1 MKKKLK
7 TNFNDNLHYLCN
19 VNGLKVKKLKQILG
33 IKGTI
38 KSIESFI
45 KICNYFDIVA
55 DDILFT
61 HLKDTTISD
70 II

>member
-1 MKKKLK
+1 MKKKTK
-7 TNFNDNLHYLCN
+7 TNFKDNLKHLCEEN
-19 VNGLKVKKLKQILG
+19 ELKLKKLKQILG
-33 IKGTI
+33 IKGKI
-38 KSIESFI
+38 KSLESFI

-61 HLKDTTISD
+61 DLKDTTLSD

>member
-1 MKKKLK
+1 MKKKIK
-7 TNFNDNLHYLCN
+7 TYFKDNLKYLCEE
-19 VNGLKVKKLKQILG
+19 NGLKVKKLKQLLG

-38 KSIESFI
+38 KSLDSFI

-61 HLKDTTISD
+61 HLKDTTMSD

>member
-1 MKKKLK
+1 MKKKTK
-7 TNFNDNLHYLCN
+7 TNFKYNLKHLCEE
-19 VNGLKVKKLKQILG
+19 NGLKLKKLKQILG
-33 IKGTI
+33 IKGKI
-38 KSIESFI
+38 KSLESFI

-61 HLKDTTISD
+61 DLKDTTLSD

>member
-1 MKKKLK
+1 MKKKMK
-7 TNFNDNLHYLCN
+7 IYFRDNLKYLCEE
-19 VNGLKVKKLKQILG
+19 NGLKVKKLKQLLG

-38 KSIESFI
+38 KSLDSFI

-55 DDILFT
+55 DGILFT
-61 HLKDTTISD
+61 HLKDTTMSD

>member
-7 TNFNDNLHYLCN
+7 TYFKDNLKYLCEA
-19 VNGLKVKKLKQILG
+19 NGLKVKKLKQLLG

-38 KSIESFI
+38 KSLDSFI

-61 HLKDTTISD
+61 HLKDTTMSD